1 LRVFQP
7 LEAPR
12 YGGWENARFCTWPQE
27 VILRME
33 TRAQVSHMIIMS
45 KEDRSIPECEIYIG
59 DGISGSFLD
68 CEYRHAG
75 RAENIR
81 GTTPMQFNV
90 FGIGNFVKIVFNKQ
104 PESAGKNAAGQVALG
119 VIKIYG

>member
-1 LRVFQP
+1 M
-7 LEAPR
+7 
-12 YGGWENARFCTWPQE
+12 T
-27 VILRME
+27 
-33 TRAQVSHMIIMS
+33 

-59 DGISGSFLD
+59 DGISGSVLD

-81 GTTPMQFNV
+81 ASTPMQFNV

-104 PESAGKNAAGQVALG
+104 PERVGKNAAGQVALG
-119 VIKIYG
+119 VVKIYG